1 MARKYCRLKSA
12 FRETCDLL
20 IFVEKDFMGKLTL
33 ILGGARS
40 GKSIF
45 AEQRAKELGG
55 ESVLYVATS
64 ETKDEEMQQRVEK
77 HRSERPSAWGTLEAP
92 RNVAQALRQ
101 AHTVPVSYRED
112 TALRQERSA
121 AKVILLDCVTFLVA
135 NHLLEAAGPEGDPFA
150 DPSADPF
157 DAQIEAEVVAEVE
170 ALVAYVQETDVE
182 MLVVS
187 NEVGLGVVPPYEL
200 GRAYRD
206 ILGRANQIL
215 ARHADEVQLLV
226 AGIPLKVK

>member
-1 MARKYCRLKSA
+1 
-12 FRETCDLL
+12 
-20 IFVEKDFMGKLTL
+20 MGKLTL

-40 GKSIF
+40 GKSTF
-45 AEQRAKELGG
+45 AEQRAKEMGG
-55 ESVLYVATS
+55 DSVLYVATS

-77 HRSERPSAWGTLEAP
+77 HRSERPSAWGTLEAS

-101 AHTVPVSYRED
+101 AG
-112 TALRQERSA
+112 SA
-121 AKVILLDCVTFLVA
+121 AKVVLLDCMTFLVA
-135 NHLLEAAGPEGDPFA
+135 NHLLDAAGPQGDPFA

-157 DAQIEAEVVAEVE
+157 DARIEADVVAEVE
-170 ALVAYVQETDVE
+170 ALVDYVQESQVE

-215 ARHADEVQLLV
+215 ARYADEVHLLV

>member
-1 MARKYCRLKSA
+1 M
-12 FRETCDLL
+12 
-20 IFVEKDFMGKLTL
+20 

-40 GKSIF
+40 GKSTF
-45 AEQRAKELGG
+45 AEQKAKELGG

-77 HRSERPSAWGTLEAP
+77 HRAERPSAWGTLEAP

-101 AHTVPVSYRED
+101 G
-112 TALRQERSA
+112 RSA
-121 AKVILLDCVTFLVA
+121 AQVILVDCMTFLVA
-135 NHLLEAAGPEGDPFA
+135 NHLMDAAAPEGDPFD
-150 DPSADPF
+150 DPRADPF
-157 DAQIEAEVVAEVE
+157 DASIEAEVVAEVE
-170 ALVAYVQETDVE
+170 ALVAYVQASDVE

-215 ARHADEVQLLV
+215 ARHADEVHLLV
-226 AGIPLKVK
+226 AGIPMRIK

>member
-1 MARKYCRLKSA
+1 
-12 FRETCDLL
+12 
-20 IFVEKDFMGKLTL
+20 MGKLTL

-40 GKSIF
+40 GKSTF
-45 AEQRAKELGG
+45 AEQRAKEIGG

-77 HRSERPSAWGTLEAP
+77 HRADRPPAWGTLEAT

-101 AHTVPVSYRED
+101 AQD
-112 TALRQERSA
+112 TALRQAQDTALRQAQDTALRQAQDTALRQAQDTALRQSGSA
-121 AKVILLDCVTFLVA
+121 VKVVLLDCMTFLVA
-135 NHLLEAAGPEGDPFA
+135 NHLLDAAGPEGDPFA
-150 DPSADPF
+150 GPSADPF
-157 DAQIEAEVVAEVE
+157 DAQIETDVVTEVE
-170 ALVAYVQETDVE
+170 ALVAYVQETEVE

-215 ARHADEVQLLV
+215 AHHADEVFLLV
-226 AGIPLKVK
+226 AGIPMRIK

>member
-1 MARKYCRLKSA
+1 
-12 FRETCDLL
+12 
-20 IFVEKDFMGKLTL
+20 MGKLIL

-40 GKSIF
+40 GKSSF

-55 ESVLYVATS
+55 DSVLYVATS
-64 ETKDEEMQQRVEK
+64 EMKDEEMQARVQK
-77 HRSERPSAWGTLEAP
+77 HRLARPSAWRTLEAP
-92 RNVAQALRQ
+92 RNMAAALRETESP
-101 AHTVPVSYRED
+101 AN
-112 TALRQERSA
+112 
-121 AKVILLDCVTFLVA
+121 VILLDCMTFLVA
-135 NHLLEAAGPEGDPFA
+135 NHLMDAAAPKDDPFG

-157 DAQIEAEVVAEVE
+157 DPRIEEGVVAEVE
-170 ALVAYVQETDVE
+170 ALVRFVQASDVQ

-215 ARHADEVQLLV
+215 ARHADEVLLLV
-226 AGIPLKVK
+226 AGIPMKVK

>member
-1 MARKYCRLKSA
+1 
-12 FRETCDLL
+12 
-20 IFVEKDFMGKLTL
+20 MGKLTL

-40 GKSIF
+40 GKSTY
-45 AEQRAKELGG
+45 AEGRAKETGG
-55 ESVLYVATS
+55 DQVLYVATS

-77 HRSERPSAWGTLEAP
+77 HRSERPSAWGTVEAP
-92 RNVAQALRQ
+92 RNVAQ
-101 AHTVPVSYRED
+101 
-112 TALRQERSA
+112 ALRQERSA
-121 AKVILLDCVTFLVA
+121 AKVILLDCMTFLVA
-135 NHLLEAAGPEGDPFA
+135 NHLLEAAGPEDDPFD

-157 DAQIEAEVVAEVE
+157 DARIEADVVTEVE
-170 ALVAYVQETDVE
+170 AIIAYMNETDAE

-215 ARHADEVQLLV
+215 ARHADEVMLLV
-226 AGIPLKVK
+226 AGIPMKVK

>member
-1 MARKYCRLKSA
+1 
-12 FRETCDLL
+12 
-20 IFVEKDFMGKLTL
+20 MGKLTL

-40 GKSIF
+40 GKSTF
-45 AEQRAKELGG
+45 AERRARELGG
-55 ESVLYVATS
+55 NDVLYVATS

-77 HRSERPSAWGTLEAP
+77 HRADRPSAWGTVEAS

-101 AHTVPVSYRED
+101 AQD
-112 TALRQERSA
+112 TSLRQGGSVAR
-121 AKVILLDCVTFLVA
+121 VILLDCMTFLVA
-135 NHLLEAAGPEGDPFA
+135 NHLMDAAGPEDDPFD

-157 DAQIEAEVVAEVE
+157 DAQIEADVVAEVE
-170 ALVAYVQETDVE
+170 ALGTYLQETDVE

-215 ARHADEVQLLV
+215 ARHADEVYLLV
-226 AGIPLKVK
+226 AGIPMKVK

>member
-1 MARKYCRLKSA
+1 
-12 FRETCDLL
+12 
-20 IFVEKDFMGKLTL
+20 MGRLTL

-40 GKSIF
+40 GKSTY
-45 AEQRAKELGG
+45 AEKRAKELGVD
-55 ESVLYVATS
+55 SVLYVATS
-64 ETKDEEMQQRVEK
+64 ETKDDEMVERVEK
-77 HRSERPSAWGTLEAP
+77 HRADRPSAWGTVEAS

-112 TALRQERSA
+112 ATLRAAGSE
-121 AKVILLDCVTFLVA
+121 AKVVLLDCMTFLVA
-135 NHLLEAAGPEGDPFA
+135 NHLMDAAAPEDDPF
-150 DPSADPF
+150 DNPSADPF
-157 DAQIEAEVVAEVE
+157 DVQIEADVVAEVE

-182 MLVVS
+182 LLIVS

-226 AGIPLKVK
+226 AGIPMKVK

>member
-1 MARKYCRLKSA
+1 
-12 FRETCDLL
+12 
-20 IFVEKDFMGKLTL
+20 MGKLTL

-40 GKSIF
+40 GKSTF

-55 ESVLYVATS
+55 DSVLYVATS
-64 ETKDEEMQQRVEK
+64 ETKDDEMQQRVEK
-77 HRSERPSAWGTLEAP
+77 HRAERPSTWGTLEAP
-92 RNVAQALRQ
+92 RNVAQ
-101 AHTVPVSYRED
+101 V
-112 TALRQERSA
+112 LRQEGSA
-121 AKVILLDCVTFLVA
+121 AMVILLDCMTFLVA
-135 NHLLEAAGPEGDPFA
+135 NHLLEAAGPQGDPFD

-157 DAQIEAEVVAEVE
+157 DVKIEADVVAEVE
-170 ALVAYVQETDVE
+170 ALVAYVKETEVE

-187 NEVGLGVVPPYEL
+187 NEVGLGIVPPYEL

-226 AGIPLKVK
+226 AGIPMKVK

>member
-1 MARKYCRLKSA
+1 MGRL
-12 FRETCDLL
+12 
-20 IFVEKDFMGKLTL
+20 IL

-40 GKSIF
+40 GKSTF
-45 AEQRAKELGG
+45 AEQWAKELGG
-55 ESVLYVATS
+55 DRVLYVATS
-64 ETKDEEMQQRVEK
+64 ETKDEEMQERVQR
-77 HRSERPSAWGTLEAP
+77 HRAERPFGWKTLEAP
-92 RNVAQALRQ
+92 RNVASALR
-101 AHTVPVSYRED
+101 REGS
-112 TALRQERSA
+112 SA
-121 AKVILLDCVTFLVA
+121 GVVLLDCMTFLVA
-135 NHLLEAAGPEGDPFA
+135 NHLMDAAAPKNNPFD

-157 DAQIEAEVVAEVE
+157 DPQIEASVVLEVE
-170 ALVAYVQETDVE
+170 GLITYIRETDVH

-226 AGIPLKVK
+226 AGIPMKVK

>member
-1 MARKYCRLKSA
+1 
-12 FRETCDLL
+12 
-20 IFVEKDFMGKLTL
+20 MGKLTL

-40 GKSIF
+40 GKSSF
-45 AEQRAKELGG
+45 AEGRAKELDG
-55 ESVLYVATS
+55 ENVLYVATS
-64 ETKDEEMQQRVEK
+64 ESKDEEMKERVEK
-77 HRSERPSAWGTLEAP
+77 HRAGRPSAWVTVEAP
-92 RNVAQALRQ
+92 RDVAQALRQ
-101 AHTVPVSYRED
+101 AQD

-121 AKVILLDCVTFLVA
+121 AKVILLDCMTFLVA
-135 NHLLEAAGPEGDPFA
+135 NHLMDAAAPEDDPFD

-157 DAQIEAEVVAEVE
+157 DAQIEADVVAEVE
-170 ALVAYVQETDVE
+170 ALVAYVRETDVE

-215 ARHADEVQLLV
+215 ARHADEVQFLV
-226 AGIPLKVK
+226 SGIPMKVK

>member
-1 MARKYCRLKSA
+1 
-12 FRETCDLL
+12 
-20 IFVEKDFMGKLTL
+20 MGKLTL

-40 GKSIF
+40 GKSTF
-45 AEQRAKELGG
+45 AEMRAKELGG
-55 ESVLYVATS
+55 DSVLYVATS
-64 ETKDEEMQQRVEK
+64 ETKDEEMVERVEK
-77 HRSERPSAWGTLEAP
+77 HRADRPSAWGTVEAS

-101 AHTVPVSYRED
+101 AQD
-112 TALRQERSA
+112 AALRVAGSGR
-121 AKVILLDCVTFLVA
+121 KVILLDCMTFLVA
-135 NHLLEAAGPEGDPFA
+135 NHLMDAAAPEDDPFD

-157 DAQIEAEVVAEVE
+157 DAAIEADVVAEVE

-182 MLVVS
+182 LLVVS

-226 AGIPLKVK
+226 AGIPMKVK